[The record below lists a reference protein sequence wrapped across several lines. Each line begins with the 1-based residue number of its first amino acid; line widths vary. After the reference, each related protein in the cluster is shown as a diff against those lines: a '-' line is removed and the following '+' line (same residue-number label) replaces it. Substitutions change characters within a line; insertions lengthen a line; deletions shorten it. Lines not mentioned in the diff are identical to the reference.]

1 MDLEL
6 KGRTAL
12 VIGGSRGIGRAIAAS
27 LAREGAR
34 VALVARGEET
44 LRATVAALRSAG
56 AEAHAIVGDVSTE
69 AGAQEVV
76 GEAIETLGSVEVLVN
91 NAGGSLGSGTFEKA
105 TAAQWREVLDLN
117 LMAAVWC
124 SQAAVG
130 WMHEHGG
137 GAIVNVS
144 SICGREYCAT
154 APYMA
159 AKAALIAMT
168 KEMSVSLAKHR
179 IRVNSVAPGSV
190 MFPGGSWDRRA
201 KSDPER
207 IERMQ
212 RDELPMGRFGTPEEV
227 ADVVTFLC
235 SARASWMTGA
245 CVPVDGAQGR
255 AL

>member
-6 KGRTAL
+6 TNKAAII
-12 VIGGSRGIGRAIAAS
+12 IGGSRGIGRAIAQG

-34 VALVARGEET
+34 VALVARGEEA
-44 LRATVAALRSAG
+44 LRATVAALRAAG
-56 AEAHAIVGDVSTE
+56 AEAHAVVGDVATE
-69 AGAQEVV
+69 AGAQAAV
-76 GEAIETLGSVEVLVN
+76 GEALETLGGVQVLVN

-105 TAAQWREVLDLN
+105 TAAQWREVMDLN

-159 AKAALIAMT
+159 AKAAMIALT
-168 KEMSVSLAKHR
+168 KEMSVSLARHA

-207 IERMQ
+207 IEKMK
-212 RDELPMGRFGTPEEV
+212 RDDLPMGRFGTPDEV

-235 SARASWMTGA
+235 SARAGWMTGA

>member
-6 KGRTAL
+6 TDKTAL
-12 VIGGSRGIGRAIAAS
+12 IIGGSRGIGRAIAAA

-34 VALVARGEET
+34 VALVARGEEA
-44 LRATVAALRSAG
+44 LRATVAALRAAG
-56 AEAHAIVGDVSTE
+56 AEAHAVVGDVATE
-69 AGAQEVV
+69 AGAQAAV
-76 GEAIETLGSVEVLVN
+76 GQAIETLGSVDVLVN

-124 SQAAVG
+124 SQAVVG

-159 AKAALIAMT
+159 AKAAMIAMT
-168 KEMSVSLAKHR
+168 KEMSVSLARHH

-201 KSDPER
+201 KDDPGR
-207 IERMQ
+207 IEKMK

-227 ADVVTFLC
+227 ADVVAFLC

>member
-6 KGRTAL
+6 TDQSAL
-12 VIGGSRGIGRAIAAS
+12 IIGGSRGIGQAIAHS

-34 VALVARGEET
+34 VALVARGEDT
-44 LRATVAALRSAG
+44 LRATVAALRATG
-56 AEAHAIVGDVSTE
+56 AEAHAIVADVSTE
-69 AGAQEVV
+69 AGAQAAV
-76 GEAIETLGSVEVLVN
+76 GQAIETLGRVDVLVN
-91 NAGGSLGSGTFEKA
+91 NAGGSLGSGAFEKA

-201 KSDPER
+201 HSDPAR
-207 IERMQ
+207 IEKML
-212 RDELPMGRFGTPEEV
+212 RDELPMGRFGTPAEV
-227 ADVVTFLC
+227 ADVVAFLC
-235 SARASWMTGA
+235 SRRASWMTGA

>member
-6 KGRTAL
+6 TGKTAL
-12 VIGGSRGIGRAIAAS
+12 VIGASRGIGRAIAAA

-34 VALVARGEET
+34 VALVARGEAA
-44 LRATVAALRSAG
+44 LRATVAELRAQG
-56 AEAHAIVGDVSTE
+56 VEGHAVVGDVATE
-69 AGAQEVV
+69 AGAQAAV
-76 GEAIETLGSVEVLVN
+76 GEAIETLGGVQILVN
-91 NAGGSLGSGTFEKA
+91 NAGGSLGSGSFEKA
-105 TAAQWREVLDLN
+105 TAAEWRAVLDLN

-124 SQAAVG
+124 SQSAVG

-159 AKAALIAMT
+159 AKAAMIALT
-168 KEMSVSLAKHR
+168 KEMAVSLAKHA

-190 MFPGGSWDRRA
+190 MFAGGSWARRA
-201 KSDPER
+201 QDDPAR
-207 IERMQ
+207 IAKMV
-212 RDELPMGRFGTPEEV
+212 RDDLPMGRFGTPAEV
-227 ADVVTFLC
+227 ADVVAFLC
-235 SARASWMTGA
+235 SGRASWLTGA
-245 CVPVDGAQGR
+245 CVPIDGAQGR

>member
-6 KGRTAL
+6 KGRRAL
-12 VIGGSRGIGRAIAAS
+12 VVGASRGIGRAIAAA

-44 LRATVAALRSAG
+44 LRATVAALRAAG
-56 AEAHAIVGDVSTE
+56 AEAHAIVADVATE
-69 AGAQEVV
+69 DGAQRAV
-76 GEAIETLGSVEVLVN
+76 GEAIETLGGLDVLVN

-105 TAAQWREVLDLN
+105 TAAQWRAVLDLN
-117 LMAAVWC
+117 LMATVWC
-124 SQAAVG
+124 AQAAVG

-144 SICGREYCAT
+144 SICGREFCST
-154 APYMA
+154 SPYMA
-159 AKAALIAMT
+159 AKAAVIATT
-168 KEMSVSLAKHR
+168 KEMAVSLAKHG

-201 KSDPER
+201 KDDPAR
-207 IERMQ
+207 IEKMKK
-212 RDELPMGRFGTPEEV
+212 DELPMGRFGEPDEV
-227 ADVVTFLC
+227 ADVVAFLC
-235 SARASWMTGA
+235 SARARWVTGA
-245 CVPVDGAQGR
+245 CVVVDGAQGR

>member
-1 MDLEL
+1 MDLAL
-6 KGRTAL
+6 TGKTAL
-12 VIGGSRGIGRAIAAS
+12 IVGGSRGIGRAIAAS

-34 VALVARGEET
+34 VALVARGEEA
-44 LRATVAALRSAG
+44 LRATVAALQAEG
-56 AEAHAIVGDVSTE
+56 AEAHAIVADVATE
-69 AGAQEVV
+69 AGAQAAVRR
-76 GEAIETLGSVEVLVN
+76 AIETLGGVAVLVN
-91 NAGGSLGSGTFEKA
+91 NVGGSLGSGTFEKA

-117 LMAAVWC
+117 LMAAVWS
-124 SQAAVG
+124 SQAAVE
-130 WMHEHGG
+130 WMQAHGG

-144 SICGREYCAT
+144 SICGREYFAT

-168 KEMSVSLAKHR
+168 KEMSVSLAKHH

-201 KSDPER
+201 QSDPER
-207 IERMQ
+207 IAKMQ
-212 RDELPMGRFGTPEEV
+212 RDELPMGRFGTPGEV

-235 SARASWMTGA
+235 SGRASWMTGA